1 MAGPTTAWLRL
12 LLRFALDGLA
22 GQRGRS
28 GLTMLGMAI
37 GTASVVSV
45 VSIGL
50 LGRAYVVGLIEGV
63 GSNLVFA
70 YGTGDG
76 VNPEEIA
83 FADLDLFRARVPGV
97 RAMAPVLSS
106 AETMS
111 IGGEPELV
119 NVLGATPEYAPVR
132 NLVGVWGRFPNE
144 AEERSAEKVCVVS
157 RELARR
163 LWGERPP
170 GDDEWLRV
178 FGLRFRVVGV
188 YREGVESAAAVQ
200 KSEAA
205 GLTVI
210 LPFSTF
216 RNLSPVRTVDVVYF
230 QAESPQAVPG
240 VVDAVRAVLESRHRT
255 LSSFKVESLQGYLV
269 LAQRVSDAVTL
280 GLIAIAAVSL
290 LVGGIGIMNIMLV
303 TVTERTRDIGIRLA
317 LGAGRRDILLQFLL
331 EAGIL
336 SVAGGIAGVVIGAVL
351 PWYAGVLYGVDVPV
365 SALSAA
371 VAFGV
376 SVAVGLFFGLYP
388 ARKAASMNIVDAL
401 GYE

>member
-1 MAGPTTAWLRL
+1 MARPTTPWLRL

-37 GTASVVSV
+37 GTASVVGV

-50 LGRAYVVGLIEGV
+50 LGRAYVVSLIEGV

-76 VNPEEIA
+76 LNPEEIS
-83 FADLDLFRARVPGV
+83 FEDLDVLRARIPGV
-97 RAMAPVLSS
+97 RAMAPVLSG
-106 AETMS
+106 AESLS
-111 IGGEPELV
+111 IAGQPEV
-119 NVLGATPEYAPVR
+119 VSVLGTTPGYAAVR
-132 NLVGVWGRFPNE
+132 NLVMVSGRFPSQREEE
-144 AEERSAEKVCVVS
+144 AAEKVCVVS
-157 RELARR
+157 GELARR

-170 GDDEWLRV
+170 GTEEWLRL
-178 FGLRFRVVGV
+178 FGLRFRVAGV

-210 LPFSTF
+210 VPFSTF
-216 RNLSPVRTVDVVYF
+216 RSLYPVRFVDVVYF
-230 QAESPQAVPG
+230 QAESPAAVRV
-240 VVDAVRAVLESRHRT
+240 VVDAVGEVLASRHRSI
-255 LSSFKVESLQGYLV
+255 SSFKIESLQGYLV
-269 LAQRVSDAVTL
+269 LAQQVSDAVTL

-336 SVAGGIAGVVIGAVL
+336 SLAGGIAGVAIGALL
-351 PWYAGVLYGVDVPV
+351 PWYVGFLYGAEVPV
-365 SALSAA
+365 SFLSVV
-371 VAFGV
+371 VAFTV
-376 SVAVGLFFGLYP
+376 SVAVGLFFGLVP
-388 ARKAASMNIVDAL
+388 ARKAANMNIVDAL

>member
-1 MAGPTTAWLRL
+1 MARPTTAWLRL

-50 LGRAYVVGLIEGV
+50 LGRAYVVSLIEGV

-76 VNPEEIA
+76 VNPEEIS
-83 FADLDLFRARVPGV
+83 FEDLDVFRARVPGV
-97 RAMAPVLSS
+97 RAMAPVLSG
-106 AETMS
+106 AETLS
-111 IGGEPELV
+111 IRGEPEVV

-132 NLVGVWGRFPNE
+132 NLIGVSGRFPTQR
-144 AEERSAEKVCVVS
+144 EEESAEKVCVVS
-157 RELARR
+157 RELAQR
-163 LWGERPP
+163 LWGEQPP
-170 GDDEWLRV
+170 GDDAWLRV

-210 LPFSTF
+210 VPFSTF
-216 RNLSPVRTVDVVYF
+216 RNLSPVRFVDVVYL
-230 QAESPQAVPG
+230 QAESPRAVPA
-240 VVDAVRAVLESRHRT
+240 VVSAVGEVLKSRHRS

-336 SVAGGIAGVVIGAVL
+336 SFAGGIAGVVIGALL
-351 PWYAGVLYGVDVPV
+351 PWYVGLLYGVGVPV
-365 SALSAA
+365 SILSVA
-371 VAFGV
+371 VAFTV
-376 SVAVGLFFGLYP
+376 SVTVGLFFGLYP
-388 ARKAASMNIVDAL
+388 ARKAANMNIVDAL

>member
-1 MAGPTTAWLRL
+1 
-12 LLRFALDGLA
+12 
-22 GQRGRS
+22 
-28 GLTMLGMAI
+28 MLGLAI
-37 GTASVVSV
+37 GTASVVGV

-50 LGRAYVVGLIEGV
+50 LGRAYVVNLIEGV

-76 VNPEEIA
+76 INPEELT
-83 FADLDLFRARVPGV
+83 FEDVDVLRARVPGV
-97 RAMAPVLSS
+97 RALAPVLAG
-106 AETMS
+106 AETIS
-111 IGGEPELV
+111 IQGEPEIV
-119 NVLGATPEYAPVR
+119 NVLGTTPSYPQVR
-132 NLVGVWGRFPNE
+132 NLLAVSGRFPTPREE
-144 AEERSAEKVCVVS
+144 AGAEKVVVVS

-170 GDDEWLRV
+170 GDDEWIRL
-178 FGLRFRVVGV
+178 FGLRFHVIGV
-188 YREGVESAAAVQ
+188 FREAVESAAAVQ

-210 LPFSTF
+210 VPFSTF
-216 RNLSPVRTVDVVYF
+216 RNLYPVRIVDSIYF
-230 QAESPQAVPG
+230 QAESPQAVPVVVSG
-240 VVDAVRAVLESRHRT
+240 VTEVLRSRHRA
-255 LSSFKVESLQGYLV
+255 LSSFKIESLQAYLV
-269 LAQRVSDAVTL
+269 LARQVSDAVTW
-280 GLIAIAAVSL
+280 GLVAIAAVSL

-336 SVAGGIAGVVIGAVL
+336 SLVGGIAGVLIGGAL
-351 PWYAGVLYGVDVPV
+351 PWYLGLLYGVEVPV
-365 SALSAA
+365 SLLSVV
-371 VAFGV
+371 VAFTV

-388 ARKAASMNIVDAL
+388 ARKAANMNIVDAL

>member
-1 MAGPTTAWLRL
+1 MARPTTSWLRL

-37 GTASVVSV
+37 GTASVVGV

-50 LGRAYVVGLIEGV
+50 LGRAYVVHLIEGV

-76 VNPEEIA
+76 VAPEEVA
-83 FADLDLFRARVPGV
+83 FEDLDVFRVRVPGV
-97 RAMAPVLSS
+97 TAMAPVLSG
-106 AETMS
+106 AETVS
-111 IGGEPELV
+111 IRGEPELV
-119 NVLGATPEYAPVR
+119 NVLGVTAAYPAVR
-132 NLVGVWGRFPNE
+132 NLVLVSGRFPS
-144 AEERSAEKVCVVS
+144 AREEESAEKVCVLS
-157 RELARR
+157 RELAQR
-163 LWGERPP
+163 LYGERSP
-170 GDDEWLRV
+170 GDDAFLRL

-210 LPFSTF
+210 VPFTTF
-216 RNLSPVRTVDVVYF
+216 RNLYPVRFVDVVYF
-230 QAESPQAVPG
+230 QAASPQAVAG
-240 VVDAVRAVLESRHRT
+240 VVRAVSEVLASRHRT

-269 LAQRVSDAVTL
+269 LAQRISDAVTL
-280 GLIAIAAVSL
+280 GLVAIAAITL

-303 TVTERTRDIGIRLA
+303 TVSERTRDIGIRLA

-336 SVAGGIAGVVIGAVL
+336 SLAGGVAGVVIGALL
-351 PWYAGVLYGVDVPV
+351 PWYIGSLYDVPV
-365 SALSAA
+365 PVSLPS
-371 VAFGV
+371 VVIAFTV

-388 ARKAASMNIVDAL
+388 ARKAANMNIVDAL

>member
-1 MAGPTTAWLRL
+1 
-12 LLRFALDGLA
+12 
-22 GQRGRS
+22 
-28 GLTMLGMAI
+28 MLGLAI
-37 GTASVVSV
+37 GTASVVGV

-50 LGRAYVVGLIEGV
+50 LGRAYVVSLIEGV

-76 VNPEEIA
+76 VNPEEIS
-83 FADLDLFRARVPGV
+83 FEDLDVLRARVPGV
-97 RAMAPVLSS
+97 RAMAAVLSG
-106 AETMS
+106 AETLS
-111 IGGEPELV
+111 IKGQPEVV
-119 NVLGATPEYAPVR
+119 NVLGATPAYAPVR
-132 NLVGVWGRFPNE
+132 NLVVVAGRFPTE
-144 AEERSAEKVCVVS
+144 REEESAEKVCIVS
-157 RELARR
+157 RDLARR
-163 LWGERPP
+163 LWGDRPP
-170 GDDEWLRV
+170 GEDEWLRL

-210 LPFSTF
+210 VPFSTF
-216 RNLSPVRTVDVVYF
+216 RNLYPVRFVDVVYF
-230 QAESPQAVPG
+230 QAESPRAVPAVVSG
-240 VVDAVRAVLESRHRT
+240 VSEVLRSRHRV
-255 LSSFKVESLQGYLV
+255 LSSFKVESLQGYLI
-269 LAQRVSDAVTL
+269 LAQRISDAVTL

-336 SVAGGIAGVVIGAVL
+336 SFAGGIAGVVIGALL
-351 PWYAGVLYGVDVPV
+351 PWYVGRLYDTKVPV
-365 SALSAA
+365 SLLSVV
-371 VAFGV
+371 VAFTV

-388 ARKAASMNIVDAL
+388 ARKAANMNIVDAL